1 VASEKVRAAV
11 AGTDISFDETTI
23 RVTVTIGVAVFDHST
38 EPNEVL
44 KLADRAL
51 YEGKELGRDR
61 VEIAG

>member
-1 VASEKVRAAV
+1 VDPLSGLAAEDKI
-11 AGTDISFDETTI
+11 AM
-23 RVTVTIGVAVFDHST
+23 
-38 EPNEVL
+38 L